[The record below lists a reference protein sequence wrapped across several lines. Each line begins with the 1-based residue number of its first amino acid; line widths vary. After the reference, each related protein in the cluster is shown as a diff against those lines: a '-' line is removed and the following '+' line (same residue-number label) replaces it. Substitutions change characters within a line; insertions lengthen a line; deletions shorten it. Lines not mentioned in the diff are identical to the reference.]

1 MGHIQCRFNILT
13 LNNYCTTQKTKIE
26 WIFSCS
32 SVISTSTEHPTT
44 ASPQVYLSSALPSL
58 STSTIS
64 VNRQTNDE
72 SNQPHRLPH
81 YFVGDKFFSQNS
93 RWIQKC
99 DEQILS
105 SFIWLV
111 YFGSETLA
119 KLCLNVVAF
128 NGIFGFLRN
137 KKMSKARKF
146 GHWPKQY
153 NSLAKENLGKTLQN
167 NGWIKYV

>member
-1 MGHIQCRFNILT
+1 
-13 LNNYCTTQKTKIE
+13 
-26 WIFSCS
+26 
-32 SVISTSTEHPTT
+32 
-44 ASPQVYLSSALPSL
+44 
-58 STSTIS
+58 
-64 VNRQTNDE
+64 
-72 SNQPHRLPH
+72 
-81 YFVGDKFFSQNS
+81 
-93 RWIQKC
+93 
-99 DEQILS
+99 
-105 SFIWLV
+105 V

-167 NGWIKYV
+167 NG